1 MNNGIIE
8 SQVGKSTNGRA
19 ATGLPVAII
28 GAGPV
33 GLAAAAHLTQRGLT
47 PILFERGPAVGH
59 ALRAWSQVRVFSPWL
74 YNIDE
79 AARNLLEQTDWVA
92 PNPEALPTGGE
103 IVRDYLEPLAAHP
116 AIAPHLVFG
125 AEVFSIKRE
134 GLDKTTTVGREAAPF
149 VIHWRDAS
157 GKPYQA
163 RAQAV
168 IDASGTWFSP
178 NPMGIDGGFVQGEQ
192 EASDRIAYGIPDVLG
207 ELQATYAGSRV
218 LVVGGGH
225 SAINAVLD
233 LLRLQETSPDTRVI
247 WALRRNRLEK
257 LFGGGLNDQLP
268 ARGALGLAA
277 RQAIDA
283 GRLQLL
289 APFAAERIDRSNNRL
304 RVTAQLD
311 GRPFELEVD
320 RIIVATGFRPNT
332 DMLREIRVSL
342 DPVLEAPP
350 ALAPLIDPNIHSC
363 GTVPPHGAA
372 ELAHPEPGFY
382 IAGSKS
388 YGRAPTFLMLT
399 GYEQVR
405 SVVAE
410 IAGDYEAARDVRLV
424 LPETGVCGVSST
436 GCCGG
441 PAPAEADACCVKDAD
456 AKAAGLAGCGC
467 GSTETTGAE
476 PVTITI
482 TSYEPARAVA
492 AQLGVGDKLSQAQPL
507 VFVEPSTY
515 SGPSTG
521 CCGGPAPAGADACCV
536 QDADAKAAGQA
547 GCGCGSTETNTST
560 PVSAAGGCCGG

>member
-1 MNNGIIE
+1 
-8 SQVGKSTNGRA
+8 V
-19 ATGLPVAII
+19 
-28 GAGPV
+28 
-33 GLAAAAHLTQRGLT
+33 H
-47 PILFERGPAVGH
+47 
-59 ALRAWSQVRVFSPWL
+59 VFSPWR

-79 AARNLLEQTDWVA
+79 AARTLLEQTEWVA

-103 IVRDYLEPLAAHP
+103 IVRQYLEPLAAHP
-116 AIAPHLVFG
+116 AIAPHLVFE
-125 AEVFSIKRE
+125 AEVFSIRRA
-134 GLDKTTTVGREAAPF
+134 GLDKVMSLGREAAPF
-149 VIHWRDAS
+149 VIHWRDAR
-157 GKPYQA
+157 GKAYQV

-192 EASDRIAYGIPDVLG
+192 EASDRITYGIPDVLG
-207 ELQATYAGSRV
+207 ELQASYAGSRV

-225 SAINAVLD
+225 SAINVVLD
-233 LLRLQETSPDTRVI
+233 LLRLQETSPETQVI
-247 WALRRNRLEK
+247 WALRRNRLDK

-277 RQAIDA
+277 KQAIDA

-289 APFAAERIDRSNNRL
+289 APFAAERIDRSNNGL

-311 GRPFELEVD
+311 GRPLEFEVD
-320 RIIVATGFRPNT
+320 RVVIATGFRPNL

-342 DPVLEAPP
+342 DPVLESPP
-350 ALAPLIDPNIHSC
+350 ALAPLIDPNVHSC

-382 IAGSKS
+382 IVGSKS

-410 IAGDYEAARDVRLV
+410 IAGDHEAARDVRLV
-424 LPETGVCGVSST
+424 LPETGVCSVS
-436 GCCGG
+436 
-441 PAPAEADACCVKDAD
+441 
-456 AKAAGLAGCGC
+456 
-467 GSTETTGAE
+467 
-476 PVTITI
+476 
-482 TSYEPARAVA
+482 
-492 AQLGVGDKLSQAQPL
+492 
-507 VFVEPSTY
+507 
-515 SGPSTG
+515 STG

-547 GCGCGSTETNTST
+547 GCGCGSTEANTST
-560 PVSAAGGCCGG
+560 PVSAAGGCCGR